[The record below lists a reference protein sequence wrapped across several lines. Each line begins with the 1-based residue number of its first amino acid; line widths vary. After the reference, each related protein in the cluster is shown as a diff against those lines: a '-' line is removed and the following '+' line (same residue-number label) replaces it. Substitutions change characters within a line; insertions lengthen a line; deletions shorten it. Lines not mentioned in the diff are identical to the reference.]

1 MDVIIYTR
9 VSTEDQKE
17 NGFSL
22 QDQERRLRAYCESK
36 GKTIIAHYQ
45 DNYSGKNFNRPEF
58 QRMLTA
64 IKNKNLK
71 ACQFFCVRA
80 DRFSRDL
87 SHTLN
92 MVQTLKTLK
101 VDVRF
106 LEYDFDLSVPEN
118 YIPYIINMALPQV
131 ENERRGLN
139 TKNGLRQAKR
149 EGRWVARAPKGYSN
163 DKINKTVFVNEDTV
177 FIKRAFQ
184 EVSLKIKSIDQIRKE
199 LNKEGFKCSKQQ
211 FYNLLKN
218 PFYIGYIKID
228 AWKDE
233 EEELVK
239 GLHDPIIEVEIFNQ
253 VQEIFQKGKRK
264 DIRPSKYNTKY
275 PLRGYLICNKCGNK
289 LTASS
294 SKGRKKYYS
303 YYHCQNGCTERH
315 QTSLINSTF
324 SDFLRSFSVSEEVI
338 KLYKEIIKDIFKEQ
352 KGTKESKILK
362 LNKEIASLDN
372 NLRNLD
378 EKLLSNDIEAEDY
391 NRMGKNTKEKIEESK
406 REIVELKQ
414 TDSPLDQ
421 HFQFGLSMM
430 KNINY
435 YYDNAD
441 IPTKQRIVGSIFPEK
456 LIFDG
461 ESYRTTKVNSF
472 ISLISSKSVNWN
484 GDKTKQA
491 TSYSDLSNM
500 APPLGLEP
508 RTL

>member
-1 MDVIIYTR
+1 MNVIIYTR
-9 VSTEDQKE
+9 VSTEGQKE

-22 QDQERRLRAYCESK
+22 QDQERRLRAYCKRE

-45 DNYSGKNFNRPEF
+45 DNYSGKNFNRPEY
-58 QRMLTA
+58 QKMLTD
-64 IKNKNLK
+64 IKNRSLK
-71 ACQFFCVRA
+71 ATQLICTRM
-80 DRFSRDL
+80 DRFSRNAQDTFMMFNILRSYNIDVSFLEGNVDL
-87 SHTLN
+87 SI
-92 MVQTLKTLK
+92 
-101 VDVRF
+101 
-106 LEYDFDLSVPEN
+106 PEN
-118 YIPYIINMALPQV
+118 KITFALNAFLPQV

-139 TKNGLRQAKR
+139 TRNGLRQAKR
-149 EGRWVARAPKGYSN
+149 EGRCVARAPKGYSN
-163 DKINKTVFVNEDTV
+163 DKINKTVFVNEDAV

-184 EVSLKIKSIDQIRKE
+184 EVSLNTKSIDKIRKE
-199 LNKEGFKCSKQQ
+199 LNKEGFKCCKQQ

-233 EEELVK
+233 EEELIK
-239 GLHDPIIEVEIFNQ
+239 GLHDPIIEVELFNQ
-253 VQEIFQKGKRK
+253 VQEILQKGKRK
-264 DIRPSKYNTKY
+264 DIRPSKYNIKY

-289 LTASS
+289 LTGSS

-362 LNKEIASLDN
+362 LNKEISSLDN

-391 NRMGKNTKEKIEESK
+391 NRMGKNTKEKIEKSK